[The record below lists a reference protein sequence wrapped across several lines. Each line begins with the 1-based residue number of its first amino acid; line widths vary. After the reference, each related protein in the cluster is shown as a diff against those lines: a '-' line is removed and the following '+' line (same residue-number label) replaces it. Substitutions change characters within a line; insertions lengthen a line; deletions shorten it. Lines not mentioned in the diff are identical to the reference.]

1 MRNARLKRV
10 GDQVPRP
17 RRLLDE
23 GKQVEMKLTVSP
35 ARAAPDVQYLRET
48 LILGDIQEHRLG
60 KKLFSV
66 SV

>member
-10 GDQVPRP
+10 DDQVPRP

-35 ARAAPDVQYLRET
+35 ARAAPDVSA
-48 LILGDIQEHRLG
+48 GDVDSR
-60 KKLFSV
+60 
-66 SV
+66 